1 MVVGV
6 LQFDLLIHGC
16 ESIKDKRRVVNSVKD
31 RLHREHM
38 VSVAEVALQD
48 RMDAASMALACVGPD
63 GKRVGHVLDRV
74 SAKLRSLGDAELGEM
89 SRQLISAADLP
100 PPQDDPEDDAELA
113 RELREHYARGG
124 PAQQGEER

>member
-48 RMDAASMALACVGPD
+48 RMDAASMALACVGTD
-63 GKRVGHVLDRV
+63 GRRVGDVLDRV
-74 SAKLRSLGDAELGEM
+74 SAKLHALGEAEVGDM
-89 SRQLISAADLP
+89 SRQLIAAADLP
-100 PPQDDPEDDAELA
+100 PPEDDPEDDAALA
-113 RELREHYARGG
+113 RELHEHFERK
-124 PAQQGEER
+124 PPDQEERP